1 MARSKT
7 AGDYSVR
14 SLVFIHPSDEIY
26 GADRML
32 LAQLEAVP
40 KSVDVEV
47 WLPNDLEHPRIA
59 LCEVL
64 ETRGVRARHLPLP
77 ILRRAYR
84 TPRGMFSLAFR
95 STKLY
100 RELRAVVPDIVYCTT
115 SAASLG
121 IPVAR
126 MARVRT
132 VIGHVQEIWTQS
144 DRRSIGPILRAGHRI
159 IAISEAVAQS
169 MPRDLQDRAVVVPN
183 GTPDPGAVAAVD
195 EKAGPLTFVV
205 ASRWNGW
212 KGHGTLLRAWDEVPE
227 AKLIVLGGP
236 PLSGERTDVGALV
249 AALKNPSSVQL
260 TGEVDDP
267 SPYLDESDVVVVPS
281 DAPEPF
287 GLVAIEAFARGRPVI
302 ASAGGGLLDVVTDGE
317 DGWLF
322 PPGDAPALA
331 TILRS
336 LDREMVEQAGARARK
351 TYESRYTTSE
361 YARRWRA
368 AVGMEKLVDRAEDG
382 GSPVE
387 PDAIAA
393 DLL

>member
-1 MARSKT
+1 
-7 AGDYSVR
+7 
-14 SLVFIHPSDEIY
+14 
-26 GADRML
+26 
-32 LAQLEAVP
+32 
-40 KSVDVEV
+40 
-47 WLPNDLEHPRIA
+47 
-59 LCEVL
+59 
-64 ETRGVRARHLPLP
+64 
-77 ILRRAYR
+77 
-84 TPRGMFSLAFR
+84 
-95 STKLY
+95 
-100 RELRAVVPDIVYCTT
+100 
-115 SAASLG
+115 
-121 IPVAR
+121 
-126 MARVRT
+126 
-132 VIGHVQEIWTQS
+132 
-144 DRRSIGPILRAGHRI
+144 
-159 IAISEAVAQS
+159 
-169 MPRDLQDRAVVVPN
+169 
-183 GTPDPGAVAAVD
+183 
-195 EKAGPLTFVV
+195 
-205 ASRWNGW
+205 
-212 KGHGTLLRAWDEVPE
+212 
-227 AKLIVLGGP
+227 
-236 PLSGERTDVGALV
+236 LV

-361 YARRWRA
+361 FARRWRA